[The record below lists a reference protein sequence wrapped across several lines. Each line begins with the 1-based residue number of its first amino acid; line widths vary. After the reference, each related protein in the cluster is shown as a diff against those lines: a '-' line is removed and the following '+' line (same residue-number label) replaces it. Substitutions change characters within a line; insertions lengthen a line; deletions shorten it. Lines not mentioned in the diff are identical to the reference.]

1 MYIILNTADFSANN
15 IGTLD
20 QWSISCNRPKG
31 ITWSGLTSAVDK
43 GANFSAVAEI
53 DTANYELITM
63 SVTMG
68 ATTQSGVGTS
78 GGITISKSGSRYT
91 ITISSVTANVNIRV
105 TTKNLSTETPGSGGS
120 DPDIPGTGDGEL
132 IKGLYT
138 AKDFYLKTGTDSTGA
153 AITVPVMSDTN
164 NARVFVCGLEDGATY
179 TYSYSNGGEA
189 STYRTIIATFAP
201 TMDNI
206 KIAPLGNA
214 VSGINAS
221 TVSSAVKVIREQP
234 KQSEGSYSG
243 TFTNTENAKTLIMFV
258 GWGSSNITASV
269 KKIS

>member
-43 GANFSAVAEI
+43 GGSFSAVAEI

-78 GGITISKSGSRYT
+78 GGITISNSGSRYT

-105 TTKNLSTETPGSGGS
+105 TTKNTSGQGSCGSG
-120 DPDIPGTGDGEL
+120 PDIPETGDGEL

-179 TYSYSNGGEA
+179 TYSYSNGGET

-221 TVSSAVKVIREQP
+221 TVSGAVKVIREQP

-258 GWGSSNITASV
+258 GWGTSNVTASV